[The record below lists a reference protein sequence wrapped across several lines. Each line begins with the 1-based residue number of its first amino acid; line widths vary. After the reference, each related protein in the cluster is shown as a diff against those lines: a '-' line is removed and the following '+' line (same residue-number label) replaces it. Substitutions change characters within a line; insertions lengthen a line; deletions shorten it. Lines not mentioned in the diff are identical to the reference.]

1 MLFSLFTQP
10 IQCLFKMAIVSRLK
24 DRQGTQKHRLA
35 IPKAHLALIVP
46 KVPRLLIIETKDVLW
61 YANILQKDQP
71 AP

>member
-24 DRQGTQKHRLA
+24 DRQGTQQHGLA
-35 IPKAHLALIVP
+35 LPKAHRALIMP
-46 KVPRLLIIETKDVLW
+46 KVPRLLIIETIDVLW
-61 YANILQKDQP
+61 YTNILQKDQP